1 MKNEPIENLF
11 LIMSMKDDD
20 KEQAEKAYNEFHSRY
35 SKYLYGII
43 ISVAIKFKNTYDYE
57 ELAENVFQNTLLTIW
72 EKADTFMKIED
83 VASEKKERRVKAWL
97 GKIARNEM
105 FQLLRDYKTASEKI
119 TYDTELINE
128 INLVDEPIVE
138 NQPKFEK
145 KLLNNALKTLKPRDK
160 DILLAYY
167 QYYEKDKNMPSEALD
182 NLCRMFDT
190 TKDNLR
196 QIKKR
201 ALDKVNSFIEEQLKI
216 CSYEQR

>member
-43 ISVAIKFKNTYDYE
+43 ISAATKFKNTYDYE

-83 VASEKKERRVKAWL
+83 VAPEKKERRVKAWI

-105 FQLLRDYKTASEKI
+105 LQLLRDYKTASEKI

-145 KLLNNALKTLKPRDK
+145 KLLDNALKTLKPRDK

-216 CSYEQR
+216 RSYEQR